1 MNTFPEEAAAKTAM
15 QVKITILFEN
25 AACDSLGI
33 GSLGFA
39 AFIETEK
46 GSYLF
51 DTGGNACIIDNARAY
66 NKDLGT
72 ARKIFISHGHWDHTG
87 GLEAVLK
94 VIRREVEVL
103 GHPDI
108 FLKRYSTRKPWCAS
122 RLRFVGIPYRREY
135 LESLGANFILSKDF
149 CEVGEGMFLTGEVPR
164 VTPFERGDPH
174 LVKEI
179 DGKLV
184 PDPVLDDQSLIIDT
198 PKGLIIVVGCSHA
211 GIINI
216 LKYALQQM
224 GRDDIYALIG
234 GTHLGYC
241 SVEQQ
246 QKSIAALKEYRIQ
259 KLGACHCTGLEVM
272 SRLAQEL
279 PESFFF
285 ANVGTVLE
293 A

>member
-1 MNTFPEEAAAKTAM
+1 MNAFLGEALVETTM
-15 QVKITILFEN
+15 QVKITVLFEN
-25 AACDSLGI
+25 TARDLLGI

-39 AFIETEK
+39 AFIET
-46 GSYLF
+46 GRASYLF
-51 DTGGNACIIDNARAY
+51 DTGGNAHILDNAQAY
-66 NKDLGT
+66 GKDLRT
-72 ARKIFISHGHWDHTG
+72 VRKIFISHGHWDHTG

-94 VIRREVEVL
+94 VRGEVDVL

-108 FLKRYSTRKPWCAS
+108 FGKHYSTINPWVKS

-135 LESLGANFILSKDF
+135 LESLGANFVLSKDF
-149 CEVGEGMFLTGEVPR
+149 CEVGPGMFLTGEVPR

-174 LVKEI
+174 LVTEV

-184 PDPVLDDQSLIIDT
+184 PDPLLDDQSLIIDT
-198 PKGLIIVVGCSHA
+198 PKGLVIVVGCAHA

-216 LKYALQQM
+216 LKYAVQQM

-234 GTHLGYC
+234 GTHLGGC
-241 SVEQQ
+241 SAEQQ
-246 QKSIAALKEYRIQ
+246 QKTIAALREYHIQ
-259 KLGACHCTGLEVM
+259 KLGVSHCTGLDI
-272 SRLAQEL
+272 SARLAQEF

-293 A
+293 V